1 MSKPH
6 QPVWLTDDD
15 IEEIPF
21 QNQNSNSS
29 SNSTQAGKTSHE
41 PNERETNIR
50 NWSKNKMIYWLFRVV
65 AIFLSM
71 LMAITSLIGL
81 SMVTGVDK
89 SGRIF
94 VAVYMLFFAFLLLL
108 FEVNEIKPMEK
119 IDFMFRKNFGKNMM
133 YMLRS
138 VGYVND

>member
-6 QPVWLTDDD
+6 QPVWLNDDD

-21 QNQNSNSS
+21 QNQHSS
-29 SNSTQAGKTSHE
+29 SNSNTNQTSENNLEPKEGGK
-41 PNERETNIR
+41 
-50 NWSKNKMIYWLFRVV
+50 NWNKNKILYWLFRFV
-65 AIFLSM
+65 AILLAV

-108 FEVNEIKPMEK
+108 FEINEIKPIEK
-119 IDFMFRKNFGKNMM
+119 IDFMFRKNFGE
-133 YMLRS
+133 
-138 VGYVND
+138 VFT